1 MESHVVGRF
10 VKRAL
15 FHPLRLSAIASHG
28 THTQHHTLNTLT
40 HKLLSLLLRR
50 RRPLGLLSRPHPRR
64 ALPIGDEA
72 DRRRAVDH

>member
-1 MESHVVGRF
+1 MKVLAELPVLGE
-10 VKRAL
+10 
-15 FHPLRLSAIASHG
+15 
-28 THTQHHTLNTLT
+28 
-40 HKLLSLLLRR
+40 LL